1 MNAATTHTDAL
12 SHWAPQRQVTLKQAR
27 KRSALINLLRIAFVV
42 AAAISA
48 GIMIGPIAASSLSS
62 GSSGPV
68 SLDGDQVVTMVNPR
82 FTGRNVAGDAFIL
95 TADTARRRRADSS
108 IIDLVNPNLINE
120 SGTQVTAPTGIYNQN
135 EEYLD
140 LFGDV
145 MVNDG
150 QGYAFQTTAARVFV
164 QEGRVDGL
172 EPLSGNGPLGDLR
185 SDSYEII
192 DDGDRLIL
200 RGNVDMTI
208 YPGGRDQPDQETDE
222 TVARV
227 EVEEE

>member
-27 KRSALINLLRIAFVV
+27 KRSALINRLRIGFVV
-42 AAAISA
+42 CAAIAA
-48 GIMIGPIAASSLSS
+48 GIMIGPIAAGSLS
-62 GSSGPV
+62 GGAGGPV
-68 SLDGDQVVTMVNPR
+68 SIAGDEVVTMVNPR
-82 FTGRNVAGDAFIL
+82 FTGRNVEGDAFIL

-108 IIDLVNPNLINE
+108 IIDLVNPNLVNE
-120 SGTQVTAPTGIYNQN
+120 SGTQVTAPTGTYNQKA
-135 EEYLD
+135 EYLD
-140 LFGDV
+140 LYGDV
-145 MVNDG
+145 SVNDG
-150 QGYAFQTTAARVFV
+150 QGYAFRTTAARVFV

-208 YPGGRDQPDQETDE
+208 YPGGRDGPAETDE
-222 TVARV
+222 PL
-227 EVEEE
+227 ENGSVEEE